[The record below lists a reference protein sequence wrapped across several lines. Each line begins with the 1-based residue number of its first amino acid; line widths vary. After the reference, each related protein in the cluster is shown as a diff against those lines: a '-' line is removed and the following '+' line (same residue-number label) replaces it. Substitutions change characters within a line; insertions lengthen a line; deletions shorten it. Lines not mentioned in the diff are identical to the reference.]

1 MVTVK
6 FFAQLRDAVGTD
18 SLQIAAADLEQV
30 YVQLQQS
37 LDSEAWEQLRQDNV
51 RVAVNQNIVNTN
63 PALCDGDEVAFLP
76 PVTGG

>member
-30 YVQLQQS
+30 YAQLQHRSIQKLGATAPRQCACGGQS
-37 LDSEAWEQLRQDNV
+37 KHRQHQPGTDH
-51 RVAVNQNIVNTN
+51 
-63 PALCDGDEVAFLP
+63 GDEVIAASDRGLM
-76 PVTGG
+76 

>member
-30 YVQLQQS
+30 YAQLQQS
-37 LDSEAWEQLRQDNV
+37 LDSEAWEQLRQEQC
-51 RVAVNQNIVNTN
+51 A
-63 PALCDGDEVAFLP
+63 C
-76 PVTGG
+76 GGQSKHHQHQPGTLSWR

>member
-63 PALCDGDEVAFLP
+63 PTLCHGDEVAFLP

>member
-1 MVTVK
+1 MITVK

-18 SLQIAAADLEQV
+18 NLQIAAADLEQV
-30 YVQLQQS
+30 YAQLQQS
-37 LDSEAWEQLRQDNV
+37 LDSEAWEKLRQDNV

-63 PALCDGDEVAFLP
+63 PALCHGDEVAFLP

>member
-30 YVQLQQS
+30 YAQLQQS
-37 LDSEAWEQLRQDNV
+37 LYSEAWEQLARQC
-51 RVAVNQNIVNTN
+51 A
-63 PALCDGDEVAFLP
+63 C
-76 PVTGG
+76 GGQSKHHQHQPGTLSWR

>member
-6 FFAQLRDAVGTD
+6 FFAQLRDAVGAD
-18 SLQIAAADLEQV
+18 SLQIAAADIEQV
-30 YVQLQQS
+30 YVQLQQA

-51 RVAVNQNIVNTN
+51 RVAVNQNIVSTN